1 MAWARRILRG
11 GLGVGSVGVAAL
23 AGYLGY
29 LSVTGNFHAVVAN
42 EVYRSAQVTPED
54 IAAYQSDVGIRSI
67 LNLRGAAPGED
78 WYDAEVAASA
88 ALGVTHVD
96 FKMNAS
102 VQLTEAEAGQLITL
116 MRDLPKPLLVH
127 CRHGS
132 DRTGLAMSLYL
143 AAISG
148 ADEATA
154 EGQLSLWFGHF
165 AVPVLSDAWPMDE
178 SWERLENGLGY
189 VES

>member
-1 MAWARRILRG
+1 MTRARRFLRG
-11 GLGVGSVGVAAL
+11 GLGVGFAAATCL
-23 AGYLGY
+23 VGYLGY
-29 LSVTGNFHAVVAN
+29 LAGTGNFHTVVAD
-42 EVYRSAQVTPED
+42 EVYRSAQVTPDD
-54 IAAYQSDVGIRSI
+54 IAAYRSDFGIRSI
-67 LNLRGAAPGED
+67 LNLRGPAPGEA
-78 WYDAEVAASA
+78 WYDDEVATSA

-96 FKMNAS
+96 FAMNAS
-102 VQLTEAEAGQLITL
+102 VQLTDAKADQLIAL
-116 MRDLPKPLLVH
+116 MRDMPKPLLVH

-143 AAISG
+143 AAIRG

-165 AVPVLSDAWPMDE
+165 GVPVLSSAWPMDE
-178 SWERLENGLGY
+178 SWERLEKDLGY